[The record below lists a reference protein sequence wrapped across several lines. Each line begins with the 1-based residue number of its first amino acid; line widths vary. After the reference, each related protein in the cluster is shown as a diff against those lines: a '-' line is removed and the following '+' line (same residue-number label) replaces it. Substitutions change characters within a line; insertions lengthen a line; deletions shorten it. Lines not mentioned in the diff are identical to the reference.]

1 MSRVTLVLGGARSG
15 KSACAQDLASGLNEA
30 VLYVAPA
37 IAFDEDMRRRIDA
50 HRASRPQTWRTL
62 EAPSRL
68 AAPLS
73 ENLGRETIVLIDCLT
88 LWVSN
93 VLMEDPAF
101 PFDKGADS
109 TALQE
114 RLIKESEA
122 VLALARRN
130 GLTLIAVS
138 NEVGMGVVPPYA
150 SGHVF
155 RDLLGRVNQC
165 WASHADEVF
174 LMVAGIPM
182 VVKGPR
188 I

>member
-15 KSACAQDLASGLNEA
+15 KSGYAQDLASGLSEP

-37 IAFDEDMRRRIDA
+37 IAFDDDMRRRIDA

-62 EAPSRL
+62 ESPSRL
-68 AAPLS
+68 AAPLA
-73 ENLGRETIVLIDCLT
+73 ENLGPERVVLIDCLT

-101 PFDKGADS
+101 PFEKSADS
-109 TALQE
+109 TTLQE
-114 RLIKESEA
+114 KLIEESEA
-122 VLALARRN
+122 TLALARRN
-130 GLTLIAVS
+130 GLSLIAVS

-155 RDLLGRVNQC
+155 RELLGRVNQF
-165 WASHADEVF
+165 WAAGADTVV

-182 VVKGPR
+182 VVKGPKS
-188 I
+188 